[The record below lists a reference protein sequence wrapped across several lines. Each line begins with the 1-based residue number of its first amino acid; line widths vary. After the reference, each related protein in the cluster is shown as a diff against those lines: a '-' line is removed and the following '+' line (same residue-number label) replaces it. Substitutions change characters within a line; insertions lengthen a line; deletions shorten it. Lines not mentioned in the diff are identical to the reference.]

1 MTGLLLLGSLVV
13 FFLVLGMLAREISEA
28 LLALIRRPKR
38 RALSLSVADRDIGI
52 SLTPAVYVQR
62 TVDGKWW
69 TGSEW
74 VTERTVASAAVADHV
89 ARAVARG
96 VVGHA

>member
-1 MTGLLLLGSLVV
+1 MTGLLLLV
-13 FFLVLGMLAREISEA
+13 SEA

-62 TVDGKWW
+62 TADGKWW

-74 VTERTVASAAVADHV
+74 VTERTVASAETVADHV